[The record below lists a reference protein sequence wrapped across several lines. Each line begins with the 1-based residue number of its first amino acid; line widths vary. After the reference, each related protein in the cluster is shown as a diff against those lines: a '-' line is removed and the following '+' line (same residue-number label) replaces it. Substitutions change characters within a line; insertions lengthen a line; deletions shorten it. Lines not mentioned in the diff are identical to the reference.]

1 MDGGEEVKVAPRVA
15 LPLRVCPFFW
25 LEQRGEVQGSEIS
38 MTQTANRVSASI
50 HIHGGR

>member
-1 MDGGEEVKVAPRVA
+1 MVVRKLKSRPELHYLFECV
-15 LPLRVCPFFW
+15 LFFW